1 MAEENR
7 ETGGQASV
15 AQTTEPRPYELK
27 QVQVRLRLSEAGSIY
42 SSKEITS
49 HVRAAEVMADVLAQM
64 DREYVCVVNLDIK
77 NRPIN
82 FNIVSIGDIET
93 AIAPPQNIFKSA
105 ILSNSARIM
114 LMHSHPSGDLS
125 PSMEDMALTKRV
137 YQIGTMMNIPLVDH
151 VIVAGGTGRTYSLL
165 ENHPELFRMS
175 EAVTQEIL
183 RGVVQEEK
191 AVYGAQRFGKTAS
204 AGKEELDGTNQHNL
218 QYKTKEDRQK
228 EALDDVSK
236 QVDEGIRKAFTN
248 DNYRDFL
255 KVVSRFH
262 TYSFNN
268 TVLIAAQKPE
278 ATMCAGFN
286 AWKFKYG
293 RHVKKGEKGIRII
306 TPVKVKETVQ
316 EEKTDPNTGQ
326 PVYGEN
332 GQLATSPKVVWKQR
346 FRASTVFDLG
356 QTEGDPMPENLQ
368 TGFRQLI
375 STQEG
380 FHAVMAGLEDISHL
394 PVSFAEMP
402 EGTASFY
409 DVAGKEIV
417 IREGMEQGEAL
428 KAAVREVT
436 QRLLHDR
443 EQAGNR
449 PKDLS
454 QETRELEAASAAYII
469 CDHFGL
475 DTSDFSFPSLDS
487 WSSGQDLKALRE
499 SGNAI
504 RGTASQVIRS
514 VEYQLQDLQKEMEE
528 TRENLPEHASA
539 RENTRENGIS
549 AYRIC
554 QIRDDLPDRHDRMF
568 QNLATLQSDGLDVT
582 PDAYSTVY
590 EGSLDGTE
598 SGKSAQEVL
607 DGLFEQFN
615 IARPEDFRGHSMSV
629 SDVVVLQE
637 NGVEKAYYVDSLGF
651 KEVPQ
656 FLQQEIQKEHTSSR
670 EESRPEAAPVKS
682 IGNETS
688 WEAPVKPERRRDS
701 VLAALR
707 QKQAQT
713 QSASSRQEPAR
724 QIDKE
729 NRKERGTAL

>member
-7 ETGGQASV
+7 DTGGQASV
-15 AQTTEPRPYELK
+15 AQTTESRPYELK

-114 LMHSHPSGDLS
+114 LMHSHPSGDLN

-191 AVYGAQRFGKTAS
+191 AVYGAQRSGKAAS
-204 AGKEELDGTNQHNL
+204 AGKEEPDGTHQHNL

-236 QVDEGIRKAFTN
+236 QVEEGIIKAFTN
-248 DNYRDFL
+248 ENYRDFL

-268 TVLIAAQKPE
+268 AVLIAAQKPE

-293 RHVKKGEKGIRII
+293 RHVRKGEKGIRII
-306 TPVKVKETVQ
+306 TPVKVKETIQ
-316 EEKTDPNTGQ
+316 KE
-326 PVYGEN
+326 
-332 GQLATSPKVVWKQR
+332 KQR

-356 QTEGDPMPENLQ
+356 QTEGNPMPENLQ
-368 TGFRQLI
+368 TGIRQLI
-375 STQEG
+375 GTQEG
-380 FHAVMAGLEDISHL
+380 FNAAMAGLEDISHL

-402 EGTASFY
+402 EGTDSFY
-409 DVAGKEIV
+409 DAAGKEIV

-428 KAAVREVT
+428 KAAVREVS

-443 EQAGNR
+443 EQTGNR
-449 PKDLS
+449 SKDLS

-539 RENTRENGIS
+539 RENGKENGIS

-568 QNLATLQSDGLDVT
+568 QNLTTLRSDGLDVT

-607 DGLFEQFN
+607 DGLFEQF
-615 IARPEDFRGHSMSV
+615 IRSMINLPS
-629 SDVVVLQE
+629 
-637 NGVEKAYYVDSLGF
+637 
-651 KEVPQ
+651 
-656 FLQQEIQKEHTSSR
+656 
-670 EESRPEAAPVKS
+670 
-682 IGNETS
+682 
-688 WEAPVKPERRRDS
+688 
-701 VLAALR
+701 
-707 QKQAQT
+707 
-713 QSASSRQEPAR
+713 
-724 QIDKE
+724 
-729 NRKERGTAL
+729 

>member
-7 ETGGQASV
+7 DTGGQASV
-15 AQTTEPRPYELK
+15 AQATESRPYELK

-42 SSKEITS
+42 SSKEITND
-49 HVRAAEVMADVLAQM
+49 VRAAEVMSDVLAQM
-64 DREYVCVVNLDIK
+64 DREYICVVNLDTK

-82 FNIVSIGDIET
+82 YNIVSIGDINT
-93 AIAPPQNIFKSA
+93 AIVPIQNIFKST

-114 LMHSHPSGDLS
+114 LMHNHPSGDLT
-125 PSMEDMALTKRV
+125 PSMQDMNLTKRI
-137 YQIGTMMNIPLVDH
+137 YQIGNLMNLPLVDH
-151 VIVAGGTGRTYSLL
+151 VIVAGGSGQTYSLL
-165 ENHPELFRMS
+165 ENYPELFRMS
-175 EAVTQEIL
+175 EAVTQEIMQ
-183 RGVVQEEK
+183 GIVQEET
-191 AVYGAQRFGKTAS
+191 AVYGGQRSGKVSS
-204 AGKEELDGTNQHNL
+204 AGKDAPNGTH

-236 QVDEGIRKAFTN
+236 QVEEGIRKVFNN
-248 DNYRDFL
+248 DNYRDYL

-268 TVLIAAQKPE
+268 TVLIAAQKPD
-278 ATMCAGFN
+278 ATLCAGFN

-306 TPVKVKETVQ
+306 SPVKVKETVQ

-326 PVYGEN
+326 PVFNED
-332 GQLATSPKVVWKQR
+332 GQLAATPKVVWKQR
-346 FRASTVFDLG
+346 FRASTVFDIG
-356 QTEGDPMPENLQ
+356 QTEGNPVPENLQ
-368 TGFRQLI
+368 MELRQLT

-380 FHAVMAGLEDISHL
+380 FDAFMAGLRDISHRQFRYVEL
-394 PVSFAEMP
+394 P
-402 EGTASFY
+402 EGPDSFY
-409 DVAGKEIV
+409 DADSREIV
-417 IREGMEQGEAL
+417 IREGMEPGETL
-428 KAAVREVT
+428 KAAVREAS
-436 QRLLHDR
+436 QQLLFDR

-449 PKDLS
+449 TADKTP
-454 QETRELEAASAAYII
+454 ETRELEAASAAYII

-499 SGNAI
+499 SGNTI

-514 VEYQLQDLQKEMEE
+514 VEYQLQDLQKEMTE
-528 TRENLPEHASA
+528 TRENLPEHVSDH
-539 RENTRENGIS
+539 ENRKENEIS
-549 AYRIC
+549 AYRIY
-554 QIRDDLPDRHDRMF
+554 QIRNDLPDRHERMF
-568 QNLATLQSDGLDVT
+568 QNLATLQLDGKDVISDV
-582 PDAYSTVY
+582 YSAVY

-598 SGKSAQEVL
+598 SGKSAQQVL
-607 DGLFEQFN
+607 DSLFEKFN
-615 IARPEDFRGHSMSV
+615 IAHPDDFRGHSMSV

-656 FLQQEIQKEHTSSR
+656 FLQQEIKKEHTSNR
-670 EESRPEAAPVKS
+670 DESRLDAAPVRS
-682 IGNETS
+682 IGNGTS
-688 WEAPVKPERRRDS
+688 RDVPVKPERRRDS

-713 QSASSRQEPAR
+713 QSDSSRQEPAR
-724 QIDKE
+724 QIDKA
-729 NRKERGTAL
+729 NRKERGTSL

>member
-1 MAEENR
+1 MAEENKG
-7 ETGGQASV
+7 TGRQASAV
-15 AQTTEPRPYELK
+15 PEAESRPYELK
-27 QVQVRLRLSEAGSIY
+27 QVQVRLRLSEASSIY
-42 SSKEITS
+42 SSKEITND
-49 HVRAAEVMADVLAQM
+49 VRAAEVMSDVLAQM

-82 FNIVSIGDIET
+82 FNIVSIGDINT
-93 AIAPPQNIFKSA
+93 AIVPIQNIFKST

-114 LMHSHPSGDLS
+114 LMHNHPSGDLT
-125 PSMEDMALTKRV
+125 PSMQDMNLTKRV
-137 YQIGTMMNIPLVDH
+137 YQIGNLMNLPLVDH
-151 VIVAGGTGRTYSLL
+151 VIVAGGSGQTYSLL
-165 ENHPELFRMS
+165 ENYPELFRMS
-175 EAVTQEIL
+175 EAVTQEIIQ
-183 RGVVQEEK
+183 GVVQEET
-191 AVYGAQRFGKTAS
+191 AVYGAQRSGKVSS
-204 AGKEELDGTNQHNL
+204 AGKDELDGTQR
-218 QYKTKEDRQK
+218 YKTKEDRQK

-236 QVDEGIRKAFTN
+236 QVEEGIRKAFTN

-268 TVLIAAQKPE
+268 TVLIAAQKPD
-278 ATMCAGFN
+278 ATMCTGFN

-326 PVYGEN
+326 PVFGED
-332 GQLATSPKVVWKQR
+332 GQLETSPKVVWKQR
-346 FRASTVFDLG
+346 FRASTVFDVG
-356 QTEGDPMPENLQ
+356 QTEGNPMPENPQ

-380 FHAVMAGLEDISHL
+380 FNAFMAGLKDISHRQ
-394 PVSFAEMP
+394 FRYAEMP
-402 EGTASFY
+402 EGPDSFY
-409 DVAGKEIV
+409 DADSREIV
-417 IREGMEQGEAL
+417 IREGMEPGETL
-428 KAAVREVT
+428 KAAVREVSL
-436 QRLLHDR
+436 RLLQDR
-443 EQAGNR
+443 EQAGSR
-449 PKDLS
+449 STDKM
-454 QETRELEAASAAYII
+454 QETRELETASAAYII

-499 SGNAI
+499 SGNTI

-514 VEYQLQDLQKEMEE
+514 VEYQLQDLQKEMTE
-528 TRENLPEHASA
+528 TRENLSEHVSA
-539 RENTRENGIS
+539 HENGKENGIS
-549 AYRIC
+549 AYRIY
-554 QIRDDLPDRHDRMF
+554 QIRDDLPDRHERMF
-568 QNLATLQSDGLDVT
+568 QNLATLQSDGKDVIS
-582 PDAYSTVY
+582 DAYSAVY

-598 SGKSAQEVL
+598 SGKSAQQVL
-607 DGLFEQFN
+607 DGLFEKFN
-615 IARPEDFRGHSMSV
+615 IAHPDDFRGHSMSV

-656 FLQQEIQKEHTSSR
+656 FLQQEIQKEHAKTR
-670 EESRPEAAPVKS
+670 DESRPEASPVRS
-682 IGNETS
+682 IGNGTS
-688 WEAPVKPERRRDS
+688 RDVPVKPERRRDS

-713 QSASSRQEPAR
+713 QAQ
-724 QIDKE
+724 
-729 NRKERGTAL
+729 

>member
-7 ETGGQASV
+7 DTGGQASV
-15 AQTTEPRPYELK
+15 AQATESRPYELK

-42 SSKEITS
+42 SSKEITND
-49 HVRAAEVMADVLAQM
+49 VRAAEVMSDVLAQM
-64 DREYVCVVNLDIK
+64 DREYICVVNLDTK

-82 FNIVSIGDIET
+82 YNIVSIGDINT
-93 AIAPPQNIFKSA
+93 AIVPIQNIFKST

-114 LMHSHPSGDLS
+114 LMHNHPSGDLT
-125 PSMEDMALTKRV
+125 PSMQDMNLTKRI
-137 YQIGTMMNIPLVDH
+137 YQIGNLMNLPLVDH
-151 VIVAGGTGRTYSLL
+151 VIVAGGSGQTYSLL
-165 ENHPELFRMS
+165 ENYPELFRMS
-175 EAVTQEIL
+175 EAVTQEIMQ
-183 RGVVQEEK
+183 GIVQEET
-191 AVYGAQRFGKTAS
+191 AVYGGQRSGKVSS
-204 AGKEELDGTNQHNL
+204 AGKDAPNGTH

-236 QVDEGIRKAFTN
+236 QVEEGIRKVFNN
-248 DNYRDFL
+248 DNYRDYL

-268 TVLIAAQKPE
+268 TVLIAAQKPD
-278 ATMCAGFN
+278 ATLCAGFN

-306 TPVKVKETVQ
+306 SPVKVKETVQ

-326 PVYGEN
+326 PVFNED
-332 GQLATSPKVVWKQR
+332 GQLAATPKVVWKQR
-346 FRASTVFDLG
+346 FRASTVFDIG
-356 QTEGDPMPENLQ
+356 QTEGNPMSENLQ
-368 TGFRQLI
+368 MELRQLT

-380 FHAVMAGLEDISHL
+380 FDAFMAGLRDISHRQFRYVEL
-394 PVSFAEMP
+394 P
-402 EGTASFY
+402 EGPDSFY
-409 DVAGKEIV
+409 DADSREIV
-417 IREGMEQGEAL
+417 IREGMEPGETL
-428 KAAVREVT
+428 KAAVREAS
-436 QRLLHDR
+436 QQLLFDR

-449 PKDLS
+449 TADKTP
-454 QETRELEAASAAYII
+454 ETRELEAASAAYII

-499 SGNAI
+499 SGNTI

-514 VEYQLQDLQKEMEE
+514 VEYQLQDLQKEMTE
-528 TRENLPEHASA
+528 TRENLPEHVSDH
-539 RENTRENGIS
+539 ENRKENEIS
-549 AYRIC
+549 AYRIY
-554 QIRDDLPDRHDRMF
+554 QIRNDLPDRHERMF
-568 QNLATLQSDGLDVT
+568 QNLATLQLDGKDVISDV
-582 PDAYSTVY
+582 YSAVY

-598 SGKSAQEVL
+598 SGKSAQQVL
-607 DGLFEQFN
+607 DSLFEKFN
-615 IARPEDFRGHSMSV
+615 IAHPDDFRGHSMSV

-656 FLQQEIQKEHTSSR
+656 FLQQEIQKEHTGNR
-670 EESRPEAAPVKS
+670 EESRPETAPVKS
-682 IGNETS
+682 IGNGTS
-688 WEAPVKPERRRDS
+688 REASVKSERRRDS

-713 QSASSRQEPAR
+713 QSVSSLQEPAR
-724 QIDKE
+724 QIDKA

>member
-15 AQTTEPRPYELK
+15 AQTTESRPYELK

-125 PSMEDMALTKRV
+125 PSMEDMSLTKRV

-151 VIVAGGTGRTYSLL
+151 VIVAGGTGKTYSLL

-175 EAVTQEIL
+175 EAVTQEVL
-183 RGVVQEEK
+183 RGTVQEEK
-191 AVYGAQRFGKTAS
+191 AVYGAQRSRQAAS
-204 AGKEELDGTNQHNL
+204 VRKDGPDGTHQHNL

-236 QVDEGIRKAFTN
+236 QVEEGIRKAFTN
-248 DNYRDFL
+248 DNYRGFL

-286 AWKFKYG
+286 AWKFKHG

-306 TPVKVKETVQ
+306 TPVKVKETIR
-316 EEKTDPNTGQ
+316 EEKADPNTSQ
-326 PVYGEN
+326 PVFGED
-332 GQLATSPKVVWKQR
+332 GQLATSQKVVWKQR

-356 QTEGDPMPENLQ
+356 QTEGSPMPENLQ
-368 TGFRQLI
+368 TGFQQLI

-380 FHAVMAGLEDISHL
+380 FNAAMAGLEDISHL
-394 PVSFAEMP
+394 HIRSAETP
-402 EGTASFY
+402 EGTDSYY
-409 DVAGKEIV
+409 DAAGKEIV

-428 KAAVREVT
+428 KAAVREVS

-449 PKDLS
+449 PKNLS

-499 SGNAI
+499 SGNTI

-528 TRENLPEHASA
+528 TKENLPEHASA
-539 RENTRENGIS
+539 WENGKENKIS

-554 QIRDDLPDRHDRMF
+554 QIKDDLPDRHERMF
-568 QNLATLQSDGLDVT
+568 QNLATLWSEGLDVT
-582 PDAYSTVY
+582 PDAYSIVY
-590 EGSLDGTE
+590 EGSLDGAG

-615 IARPEDFRGHSMSV
+615 IAHPEDFRGHSMSV

-656 FLQQEIQKEHTSSR
+656 FLLQEIQKEHTSNH
-670 EESRPEAAPVKS
+670 EESRPEAAPVRS
-682 IGNETS
+682 IGNGTS
-688 WEAPVKPERRRDS
+688 REAPVKPERRRDS

-724 QIDKE
+724 QIDKS

>member
-7 ETGGQASV
+7 DTGGQASV
-15 AQTTEPRPYELK
+15 AQATESRPYELK

-42 SSKEITS
+42 SSKEITND
-49 HVRAAEVMADVLAQM
+49 VRAAEVMSDVLAQM
-64 DREYVCVVNLDIK
+64 DREYICVVNLDTK

-82 FNIVSIGDIET
+82 YNIVSIGDINT
-93 AIAPPQNIFKSA
+93 AIVPIQNIFKST

-114 LMHSHPSGDLS
+114 LMHNHPSGDLT
-125 PSMEDMALTKRV
+125 PSMQDMNLTKRI
-137 YQIGTMMNIPLVDH
+137 YQIGNLMNLPLVDH
-151 VIVAGGTGRTYSLL
+151 VIVAGGSGQTYSLL
-165 ENHPELFRMS
+165 ENYPELFRMS
-175 EAVTQEIL
+175 EAVTQEIMQ
-183 RGVVQEEK
+183 GIVQEET
-191 AVYGAQRFGKTAS
+191 AVYGGQRSGKVSS
-204 AGKEELDGTNQHNL
+204 AGKDAPNGTH

-236 QVDEGIRKAFTN
+236 QVEEGIRKVFNN
-248 DNYRDFL
+248 DNYRDYL

-268 TVLIAAQKPE
+268 TVLIAAQKPD
-278 ATMCAGFN
+278 ATLCAGFN

-306 TPVKVKETVQ
+306 SPVKVKETVQ

-326 PVYGEN
+326 PVFNED
-332 GQLATSPKVVWKQR
+332 GQLAATPKVVWKQR
-346 FRASTVFDLG
+346 FRASTVFDIG
-356 QTEGDPMPENLQ
+356 QTEGNPMSENLQ
-368 TGFRQLI
+368 MELRQLT

-380 FHAVMAGLEDISHL
+380 FDAFMAGLRDISHRQFRYVEL
-394 PVSFAEMP
+394 P
-402 EGTASFY
+402 EGPDSFY
-409 DVAGKEIV
+409 DADSREIV
-417 IREGMEQGEAL
+417 IREGMEPGETL
-428 KAAVREVT
+428 KAAVREAS
-436 QRLLHDR
+436 QQLLFDR

-449 PKDLS
+449 TADKTP
-454 QETRELEAASAAYII
+454 ETRELEAASAAYII

-499 SGNAI
+499 SGNTI

-514 VEYQLQDLQKEMEE
+514 VEYQLQDLQKEMTE
-528 TRENLPEHASA
+528 TRENLPEHVSDH
-539 RENTRENGIS
+539 ENRKENEIS
-549 AYRIC
+549 AYRIY
-554 QIRDDLPDRHDRMF
+554 QIRNDLPDRHERMF
-568 QNLATLQSDGLDVT
+568 QNLATLQSDGKDVIS
-582 PDAYSTVY
+582 DAYSAVY

-598 SGKSAQEVL
+598 SGKSAQQVL
-607 DGLFEQFN
+607 DSLFEKFN
-615 IARPEDFRGHSMSV
+615 IAHPDDFRGHSMSV

-656 FLQQEIQKEHTSSR
+656 FLQQEIKKEHTSNR
-670 EESRPEAAPVKS
+670 DESRLDAAPVRS
-682 IGNETS
+682 IGNGTS
-688 WEAPVKPERRRDS
+688 RDVPVKPERRRDS

-713 QSASSRQEPAR
+713 QSASNRQEPAQQR
-724 QIDKE
+724 DKV

>member
-7 ETGGQASV
+7 DTGGQASV
-15 AQTTEPRPYELK
+15 AQATESRPYELK

-42 SSKEITS
+42 SSKEITND
-49 HVRAAEVMADVLAQM
+49 VRAAEVMSDVLAQM
-64 DREYVCVVNLDIK
+64 DREYICVVNLDTK

-82 FNIVSIGDIET
+82 YNIVSIGDINT
-93 AIAPPQNIFKSA
+93 AIVPIQNIFKST

-114 LMHSHPSGDLS
+114 LMHNHPSGDLT
-125 PSMEDMALTKRV
+125 PSMQDMNLTKRI
-137 YQIGTMMNIPLVDH
+137 YQIGNLMNLPLVDH
-151 VIVAGGTGRTYSLL
+151 VIVAGGSGQTYSLL
-165 ENHPELFRMS
+165 ENYPELFRMS
-175 EAVTQEIL
+175 EAVTQEIMQ
-183 RGVVQEEK
+183 GIVQEET
-191 AVYGAQRFGKTAS
+191 AVYGGQRSGKVSS
-204 AGKEELDGTNQHNL
+204 AGKDAPNGTH

-236 QVDEGIRKAFTN
+236 QVEEGIRKVFNN
-248 DNYRDFL
+248 DNYRDYL

-268 TVLIAAQKPE
+268 TVLIAAQKPD
-278 ATMCAGFN
+278 ATLCAGFN

-306 TPVKVKETVQ
+306 SPVKVKETVQ

-326 PVYGEN
+326 PVFNED
-332 GQLATSPKVVWKQR
+332 GQLAATPKVVWKQR
-346 FRASTVFDLG
+346 FRASTVFDIG
-356 QTEGDPMPENLQ
+356 QTEGNPMSENLQ
-368 TGFRQLI
+368 MELRQLT

-380 FHAVMAGLEDISHL
+380 FDAFMAGLRDISHRQFRYVEL
-394 PVSFAEMP
+394 P
-402 EGTASFY
+402 EGPDSFY
-409 DVAGKEIV
+409 DADSREIV
-417 IREGMEQGEAL
+417 IREGMEPGETL
-428 KAAVREVT
+428 KAAVREAS
-436 QRLLHDR
+436 QQLLFDR

-449 PKDLS
+449 TADKTP
-454 QETRELEAASAAYII
+454 ETRELEAASAAYII

-499 SGNAI
+499 SGNTI

-514 VEYQLQDLQKEMEE
+514 VEYQLQDLQKEMTE
-528 TRENLPEHASA
+528 TRENLPEHVSDH
-539 RENTRENGIS
+539 ENRKENEIS
-549 AYRIC
+549 AYRIY
-554 QIRDDLPDRHDRMF
+554 QIRNDLPDRHERMF
-568 QNLATLQSDGLDVT
+568 QNLATLQLDGKDVISDV
-582 PDAYSTVY
+582 YSAVY

-598 SGKSAQEVL
+598 SGKSAQQVL
-607 DGLFEQFN
+607 DSLFEKFN
-615 IARPEDFRGHSMSV
+615 IAHPDDFRGHSMSV

-656 FLQQEIQKEHTSSR
+656 FLQQEIKKEHTSNR
-670 EESRPEAAPVKS
+670 DESRLDAAPVRS
-682 IGNETS
+682 IGNGTS
-688 WEAPVKPERRRDS
+688 RDVPVKPERRRDS

-713 QSASSRQEPAR
+713 QSASNRQEPAQQR
-724 QIDKE
+724 DKV

>member
-1 MAEENR
+1 MAEENKG
-7 ETGGQASV
+7 TGRQVSAVPEAES
-15 AQTTEPRPYELK
+15 RPYELK

-42 SSKEITS
+42 SSKEITND
-49 HVRAAEVMADVLAQM
+49 VRAAEVMSDVLAQM
-64 DREYVCVVNLDIK
+64 DREYICVVNLDTK

-82 FNIVSIGDIET
+82 YNIVSIGDINT
-93 AIAPPQNIFKSA
+93 AIVPIQNIFKST

-114 LMHSHPSGDLS
+114 LMHNHPSGDLT
-125 PSMEDMALTKRV
+125 PSIQDMNLTKRV
-137 YQIGTMMNIPLVDH
+137 YQIGNLMNLPLVDH
-151 VIVAGGTGRTYSLL
+151 VIVAGGSGQTYSLL
-165 ENHPELFRMS
+165 ENYPELFRMS
-175 EAVTQEIL
+175 EAVTQEIMQ
-183 RGVVQEEK
+183 GIVQEET
-191 AVYGAQRFGKTAS
+191 AVYGGQRSGKVSS
-204 AGKEELDGTNQHNL
+204 AGKDEPDGTH

-236 QVDEGIRKAFTN
+236 QIEEGIRKVFSN
-248 DNYRDFL
+248 DNYWDYL

-268 TVLIAAQKPE
+268 TVLIAAQKPD
-278 ATMCAGFN
+278 ATLCAGFN

-306 TPVKVKETVQ
+306 SPVKIKETVQ
-316 EEKTDPNTGQ
+316 EEKTDPDTGQ
-326 PVYGEN
+326 PVFNED
-332 GQLATSPKVVWKQR
+332 GQLAATPKVVWKQR
-346 FRASTVFDLG
+346 FRASTVFDIG
-356 QTEGDPMPENLQ
+356 QTEGNPVPENLQ
-368 TGFRQLI
+368 MELRQLT

-380 FHAVMAGLEDISHL
+380 FDAFMAGLGDISHCQ
-394 PVSFAEMP
+394 FRYAEMP
-402 EGTASFY
+402 EGPDSFY
-409 DVAGKEIV
+409 DADSREIV
-417 IREGMEQGEAL
+417 IREGMEPGETL
-428 KAAVREVT
+428 KAAVREAS
-436 QRLLHDR
+436 QQLLLDR

-449 PKDLS
+449 TADKTP
-454 QETRELEAASAAYII
+454 ETRELEAASAAYII

-487 WSSGQDLKALRE
+487 WSTGQDLKALRE

-539 RENTRENGIS
+539 HENGKENGIS
-549 AYRIC
+549 AYRIY
-554 QIRDDLPDRHDRMF
+554 QVRDDLPDRHERMF
-568 QNLATLQSDGLDVT
+568 QNLATLQSDGKDVIS
-582 PDAYSTVY
+582 DAYSAVY
-590 EGSLDGTE
+590 EGNLDGTE
-598 SGKSAQEVL
+598 SGKSAQQVL
-607 DGLFEQFN
+607 DGLFEKFN
-615 IARPEDFRGHSMSV
+615 IAHPDDFRGHSMSV

-656 FLQQEIQKEHTSSR
+656 FLQQEIQKEYTSNR
-670 EESRPEAAPVKS
+670 DESRLDAAPVKS
-682 IGNETS
+682 IENGTS
-688 WEAPVKPERRRDS
+688 RENPVKPERRRDS

-724 QIDKE
+724 QIDKA
-729 NRKERGTAL
+729 NRKERGTSL